1 MVTNHRVQNS
11 TVKIWDNEEDTDG
24 ISGDPLHHQVIGVK
38 NVEEAVELDCY
49 QECLVSPA
57 VTQIKLT
64 WKHAALRFCILVDII

>member
-1 MVTNHRVQNS
+1 MEYLEIPS
-11 TVKIWDNEEDTDG
+11 
-24 ISGDPLHHQVIGVK
+24 HHQVIGVK

-64 WKHAALRFCILVDII
+64 WKHAALRFCILVDTHYLSAI